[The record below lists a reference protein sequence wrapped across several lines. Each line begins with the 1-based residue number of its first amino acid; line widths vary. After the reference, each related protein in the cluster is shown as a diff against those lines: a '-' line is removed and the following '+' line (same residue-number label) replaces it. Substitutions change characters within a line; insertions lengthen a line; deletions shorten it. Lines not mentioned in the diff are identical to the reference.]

1 MKEGDLE
8 IPERSVRQG
17 VRRAM
22 RQWLPTSAQRRLQK
36 KQNTRLR
43 ALQPVAVPLPQAAN
57 GESTSPEELREALAN
72 LKRFDAIVTLEHFG
86 DPLLAEW
93 LCTLLFRGPP
103 PPGALAAIDSPP
115 IKGQISF
122 VGSPVKDNG
131 RQKRASSAPAALQ
144 AELEARNAHD
154 HVLYDYAHRRVT
166 LALDCFRN
174 SPRSYGAARS
184 CFDIGADPPAVP

>member
-1 MKEGDLE
+1 VISKYQSDPYVKAFAGRCANGCRPQLSADCKKNK
-8 IPERSVRQG
+8 IPDCEPFSPSLCRCHKR
-17 VRRAM
+17 
-22 RQWLPTSAQRRLQK
+22 P
-36 KQNTRLR
+36 
-43 ALQPVAVPLPQAAN
+43 N